1 MIKEAKRGYFGL
13 EFAGILIFVPRRFF
27 CYLDL
32 KPLISLSFLPSADFV
47 AGEFTVYKK
56 SRIDPH
62 DLSIS

>member
-1 MIKEAKRGYFGL
+1 MIKGSERGYFGL
-13 EFAGILIFVPRRFF
+13 EFAGILIFVPGSFF
-27 CYLDL
+27 CYFDL

-62 DLSIS
+62 DLLIS

>member
-1 MIKEAKRGYFGL
+1 MKRKGL
-13 EFAGILIFVPRRFF
+13 FRARICRNFDLLSLGSFF
-27 CYLDL
+27 CYFDL

>member
-1 MIKEAKRGYFGL
+1 LSLGS
-13 EFAGILIFVPRRFF
+13 FF
-27 CYLDL
+27 CYFDL
-32 KPLISLSFLPSADFV
+32 KPLIRLSFLPSADFV